1 MPNSPSSGLLQ
12 RVAHVVKFTYVTI
25 LFFYRDLKPE
35 NILLDSQG
43 HIVLT
48 DFGLCKENI
57 EHNGTTSTFCG
68 TPEVGAL
75 LIWCLHP
82 HPRQEERSA
91 LRLLTTERINC
102 SWIWGAGG
110 NYTFFL

>member
-1 MPNSPSSGLLQ
+1 MCNYFFCS
-12 RVAHVVKFTYVTI
+12 
-25 LFFYRDLKPE
+25 FFYRDLKPE

-57 EHNGTTSTFCG
+57 EQNGTTSTFCG

-75 LIWCLHP
+75 SIWSLLYTLL
-82 HPRQEERSA
+82 PREINA
-91 LRLLTTERINC
+91 IMLVTTERVNC
-102 SWIWGAGG
+102 
-110 NYTFFL
+110 FLRFLSPIQCK